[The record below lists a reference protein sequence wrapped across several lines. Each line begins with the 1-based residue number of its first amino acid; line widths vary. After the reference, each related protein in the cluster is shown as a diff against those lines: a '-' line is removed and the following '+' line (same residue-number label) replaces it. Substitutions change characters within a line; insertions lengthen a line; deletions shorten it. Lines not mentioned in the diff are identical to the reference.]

1 MASFHVAH
9 NYKQSRGTNKT
20 DKIVTFYIDFCQW
33 VSSVLGNGDLTLTRK
48 TSLSNYF
55 PRFGRWLIK
64 GFIMDLIPL
73 SQLDQDLKFTAW
85 TRVKSLMFPQ
95 YLLGSPIIPDIV
107 IVNTLLHPS
116 SSGLRRKAPPGNK
129 RNLNWPE
136 NRQRNEISRITR
148 KAWAKGEGSWGFRL
162 DQKWSK
168 PWLRLKCYHINNGTV
183 SPGPGLASPEADGA
197 VTTLPRDQNPIR
209 DFGYCRALMINP
221 EKRETSW
228 PH

>member
-116 SSGLRRKAPPGNK
+116 FTGLQGSQLLLGSGNS
-129 RNLNWPE
+129 
-136 NRQRNEISRITR
+136 I
-148 KAWAKGEGSWGFRL
+148 
-162 DQKWSK
+162 D
-168 PWLRLKCYHINNGTV
+168 LKTDKEMK
-183 SPGPGLASPEADGA
+183 SPESRARLERKGKGA
-197 VTTLPRDQNPIR
+197 E
-209 DFGYCRALMINP
+209 DFVWIKNGPSLGFG
-221 EKRETSW
+221 
-228 PH
+228 